1 MGDDDRLM
9 LSFDAFHAAAPSI
22 ASQIRNKFEAT
33 GMCMLATLR
42 KDGSPRLSA
51 VEVMFDNGRLMVG
64 MMPGSVKALDLLR
77 DPRCSLMTTIADK
90 DDLSGEGKLFA
101 HAVAWTDPAEIAR
114 FLGSAAERLEMDV
127 EAFDGSH
134 VFEIQVSGA
143 AWQHVDGDA
152 FVTESWNEG
161 QPIRLRRRAGAN
173 GYPVDVPA

>member
-1 MGDDDRLM
+1 
-9 LSFDAFHAAAPSI
+9 
-22 ASQIRNKFEAT
+22 
-33 GMCMLATLR
+33 
-42 KDGSPRLSA
+42 
-51 VEVMFDNGRLMVG
+51 
-64 MMPGSVKALDLLR
+64 
-77 DPRCSLMTTIADK
+77 MTTIADK

-143 AWQHVDGDA
+143 AWQHADGDA
-152 FVTESWNEG
+152 FVTESWNES
-161 QPIRLRRRAGAN
+161 QPIRLRRRVGAN

>member
-1 MGDDDRLM
+1 
-9 LSFDAFHAAAPSI
+9 
-22 ASQIRNKFEAT
+22 
-33 GMCMLATLR
+33 MCMVATLR

-101 HAVAWTDPAEIAR
+101 HAAAWTDPAEIAR
-114 FLGSAAERLEMDV
+114 FLGSAAQRLEMDV
-127 EAFDGSH
+127 EAFEGSH
-134 VFEIQVSGA
+134 VFEIQLSGA
-143 AWQHVDGDA
+143 AWQYVDGDA

-161 QPIRLRRRAGAN
+161 RSIRHRRRVGAN
-173 GYPVDVPA
+173 GYPVDI

>member
-1 MGDDDRLM
+1 MGDDDGHM

-22 ASQIRNKFEAT
+22 ATRIRNKFEVA

-51 VEVMFDNGRLMVG
+51 VEVMFDDGRLVVG

-114 FLGSAAERLEMDV
+114 FLGKAAEALEMDV

-134 VFEIQVSGA
+134 VFEIRVSGA

-152 FVTESWNEG
+152 FVTESWNAG

-173 GYPVDVPA
+173 GLPVDVPA

>member
-1 MGDDDRLM
+1 M

-22 ASQIRNKFEAT
+22 SSRIRNKFDAT

-90 DDLSGEGKLFA
+90 DDLSGEGKIFG
-101 HAVAWTDPAEIAR
+101 HALAWTDPAEVAR
-114 FLGSAAERLEMDV
+114 FLGVAAERLGMDV

-134 VFEIQVSGA
+134 VFEVQVSGA

-161 QPIRLRRRAGAN
+161 QPIRRRRRVGAN
-173 GYPVDVPA
+173 GLPVDVTA